1 VVDHHICVAMPSPVA
16 TEPEREEAMGTETTN
31 VDAIG
36 SSVFA
41 GNNAVANDLHHR
53 GTHARLN
60 EIEGR
65 LCHLSEQLAK
75 DTGKIL
81 VGQAHE
87 GEKTRSLVAAGD
99 KETQNLIR
107 DTELANLRADKA
119 RLEGD
124 LREARERR
132 EEERR
137 RCCCDPC
144 ASTATHRSPLL
155 ATVQPSFPVTG
166 INNGLAIAPGAVG
179 TVVATAPVSGPVV

>member
-1 VVDHHICVAMPSPVA
+1 MA
-16 TEPEREEAMGTETTN
+16 TETTN
-31 VDAIG
+31 IDAIG
-36 SSVFA
+36 SSVLA

-81 VGQAHE
+81 LGQAHE

-107 DTELANLRADKA
+107 DTEVANLRADKA
-119 RLEGD
+119 RLEGE

-137 RCCCDPC
+137 RCCDPC
-144 ASTATHRSPLL
+144 GGTATHRSLL

-179 TVVATAPVSGPVV
+179 TVVATAPVSGPPV